1 MQKIYKGNLHIIL
14 GLHIS
19 GKLRRYKNLYRVKMD
34 KEQGGREGGRGRKE
48 GKKEE
53 ILLKEDEGKG
63 ISIKIG
69 RKICT
74 ESLKK

>member
-1 MQKIYKGNLHIIL
+1 
-14 GLHIS
+14 
-19 GKLRRYKNLYRVKMD
+19 MD

>member
-1 MQKIYKGNLHIIL
+1 
-14 GLHIS
+14 
-19 GKLRRYKNLYRVKMD
+19 MD

-48 GKKEE
+48 GKEE